1 MMHFIPFLLL
11 SLGFGLIPI
20 SSVEAKDS
28 SKITQSHSFL
38 FQIPDGSTWHLEDT
52 PLTKEKAMPRLCF
65 PVTIFDRPPSQP
77 VGEGKVCL
85 SGQNK
90 STEALSLWDLTLY
103 MNFYFKTKETL
114 VVSIPDT
121 TVVNLTKAMT
131 TAPQFHPIVISG
143 SSRENTNSVL
153 SGTGKFQGAHGTI
166 EFFGVVD
173 TLAIEPQETVSKY
186 PFLGDIP
193 ILGALI
199 RTSTKPILSK

>member
-28 SKITQSHSFL
+28 SKIPQSHSFL
-38 FQIPDGSTWHLEDT
+38 FQIPDGSTWQLEDT
-52 PLTKEKAMPRLCF
+52 PLTKEKAMPSLCF

-85 SGQNK
+85 SGQDK
-90 STEALSLWDLTLY
+90 GREALSLWDLTLY
-103 MNFYFKTKETL
+103 MNFYFKTKEAL

-121 TVVNLTKAMT
+121 TVVNLTKTMT
-131 TAPQFHPIVISG
+131 TAPRSYPIVISG

-153 SGTGKFQGAHGTI
+153 SGTGKFQGAYGTI

-173 TLAIEPQETVSKY
+173 TPAIEPQETVSKY

-193 ILGALI
+193 ILGALFRI
-199 RTSTKPILSK
+199 STKPILSK